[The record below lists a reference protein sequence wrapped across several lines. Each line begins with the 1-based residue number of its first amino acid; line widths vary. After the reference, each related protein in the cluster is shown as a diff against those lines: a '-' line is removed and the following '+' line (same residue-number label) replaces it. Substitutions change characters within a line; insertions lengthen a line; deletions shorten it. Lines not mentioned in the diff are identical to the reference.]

1 MLANRK
7 RSFPLFL
14 LGFTLLTLLTIAAI
28 YLLYP
33 AGLEGL

>member
-1 MLANRK
+1 MLSNGK

-14 LGFTLLTLLTIAAI
+14 LGFTLLALLTIAGI